1 MRFLYSSQVSR
12 RPRACFQWTS
22 PRRILAIPSRAGG
35 NTKSTIDLPENER
48 KLMKMNFNLK
58 SAAALLAAASIVS
71 PAFANEGAIPKGIP
85 HLDHVFV
92 IMMENHAYAQIV
104 GNPNA
109 PFTNQYLKS
118 VNTAR
123 NYFAIAHPSLTNY
136 LETVG
141 GSNFGVLNDNSPDW
155 HNTNCLTNL
164 STGKPSLDDGT
175 FPAICPIYGTGTDA
189 ATPAIDFSNE
199 TSGPPGDNNSD
210 GFFTSNAGI
219 LAALPNETQTLI
231 NLYAVKHNPF
241 AYFQSVQE
249 GLDSRNSLKNMVGF
263 SGADGL
269 FADLGSGH
277 VPTFSFIAPNQCND
291 QHGRG
296 NAGPSC
302 DFDPTS
308 NGTLVGLNPALIYQ
322 GDQAIQT
329 IVTAIH
335 NSPVW
340 HEGHNAI
347 VLLWDEN
354 DYSVV
359 PTTNQVLLTVD
370 TNFGPHGLKS
380 DRFYTH
386 FSLLKSIESGL
397 RLPCLNHACD
407 ASTAVMSDLFP
418 GDRDDD

>member
-1 MRFLYSSQVSR
+1 MRFLYSAQVSR
-12 RPRACFQWTS
+12 RPRACFQWTA

-48 KLMKMNFNLK
+48 KLMKMNFSLK

-199 TSGPPGDNNSD
+199 TSGPPGDINID
-210 GFFTSNAGI
+210 GVKSIPADSNIAG
-219 LAALPNETQTLI
+219 
-231 NLYAVKHNPF
+231 KHNPF
-241 AYFQSVQE
+241 SYFQSVQE

-263 SGADGL
+263 SGANGL

-277 VPTFSFIAPNQCND
+277 VPTFSFIAPNQCNA

-296 NAGPSC
+296 NAGP
-302 DFDPTS
+302 
-308 NGTLVGLNPALIYQ
+308 
-322 GDQAIQT
+322 
-329 IVTAIH
+329 
-335 NSPVW
+335 
-340 HEGHNAI
+340 
-347 VLLWDEN
+347 
-354 DYSVV
+354 
-359 PTTNQVLLTVD
+359 
-370 TNFGPHGLKS
+370 
-380 DRFYTH
+380 
-386 FSLLKSIESGL
+386 
-397 RLPCLNHACD
+397 
-407 ASTAVMSDLFP
+407 
-418 GDRDDD
+418 

>member
-1 MRFLYSSQVSR
+1 
-12 RPRACFQWTS
+12 
-22 PRRILAIPSRAGG
+22 
-35 NTKSTIDLPENER
+35 
-48 KLMKMNFNLK
+48 MNFNLK

-199 TSGPPGDNNSD
+199 TSGPPGDINIDGVKSIPADSNISGKTIADQLVAWGKSWKSYQESLPAAGADGVNNSD
-210 GFFTSNAGI
+210 GFFTSNAEI

-249 GLDSRNSLKNMVGF
+249 GLDSRNNLKNMVGF
-263 SGADGL
+263 SGAHGL

-335 NSPVW
+335 DSPVW
-340 HEGHNAI
+340 REGHNAI